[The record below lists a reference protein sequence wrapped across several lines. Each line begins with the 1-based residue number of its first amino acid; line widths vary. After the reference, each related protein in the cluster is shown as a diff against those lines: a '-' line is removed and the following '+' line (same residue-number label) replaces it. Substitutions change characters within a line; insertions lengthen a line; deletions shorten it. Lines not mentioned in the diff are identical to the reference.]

1 MGRVWS
7 VEWAVPMSRVAEGR
21 QHRDRTEGVGA
32 QVTFEGLGSAVLVSL
47 RFAVCE
53 EILFLPKC

>member
-21 QHRDRTEGVGA
+21 QHRDRTEGAGA
-32 QVTFEGLGSAVLVSL
+32 QVTFEGLTRLCGFGVTQIRSV
-47 RFAVCE
+47 
-53 EILFLPKC
+53 